1 MRLTEALTGPAV
13 EDPGRGEL
21 PVRRNMLLLAGG
33 MAALYGMVQLTTAV
47 ATVTFVSAGGSP
59 ALVGFAPAVFLAAAA
74 LAALPAGRAMDRR
87 GRGQILALGFVAGL
101 LGSSTAALGAFL
113 VWVPAVVA
121 GFLLIGVSTG
131 TVMLSRAAA
140 ADMYPPQRRPRAIA
154 TVLFGAVFGALL
166 GPIVFIPLLST
177 GDLQGASLGPA
188 WLGAAGFMAVGL
200 VVITRLR
207 PDPQAIARALG
218 TTETGASRGPQS
230 LRQIVRRPNVP
241 TALLAAAASWSAMV
255 ALMTLSGAALVDHG
269 HGGDAIFPVLSAHF
283 VGMFG
288 LFLVV
293 GRIIERLGRKRA
305 LAAGLLLLG
314 ASALALIPVL
324 RSVPL
329 AALALFG
336 IGLGWNLAYVAAT
349 TELVEHA
356 SSSERGNLLGLAD
369 LLSGLAGAALTVVGG
384 YVLTTSGLPAVS
396 IGAAA
401 LTITCAIWIL
411 VSARQRP

>member
-1 MRLTEALTGPAV
+1 MRLTGASTRSAV
-13 EDPGRGEL
+13 KDPGRGEL
-21 PVRRNMLLLAGG
+21 PVRRNVLLLAGG

-47 ATVTFVSAGGSP
+47 ATVTFVSAGGSQ

-87 GRGQILALGFVAGL
+87 GRGPILALGFVAGL

-113 VWVPAVVA
+113 VWVPAVVV
-121 GFLLIGVSTG
+121 GFLLIGMSTG

-140 ADMYPPQRRPRAIA
+140 ADMYRAEQRPRAIA

-207 PDPQAIARALG
+207 PDPQAIAHALG
-218 TTETGASRGPQS
+218 TTETGESVGPQL
-230 LRQIVRRPNVP
+230 LRQIVRRPNVA
-241 TALLAAAASWSAMV
+241 TAMLAAAVSWSAMV
-255 ALMTLSGAALVDHG
+255 ALMTLAGAALIDHG

-293 GRIIERLGRKRA
+293 GWVIERIGRTLA
-305 LAAGLLLLG
+305 LAAGLVLLG
-314 ASALALIPVL
+314 ASALALIAVL
-324 RSVPL
+324 QSVPL
-329 AALALFG
+329 SALALFG
-336 IGLGWNLAYVAAT
+336 IGLGWSLSYVAAT
-349 TELVEHA
+349 AELVEHA
-356 SSSERGNLLGLAD
+356 TSSERGNLLGLAD
-369 LLSGLAGAALTVVGG
+369 LLSGLAGAALTILAG
-384 YVLTTSGLPAVS
+384 YALATRGLSAVS

-401 LTITCAIWIL
+401 LTISCAIWIL
-411 VSARQRP
+411 ASARQRS

>member
-1 MRLTEALTGPAV
+1 MRLTGASTPPAV
-13 EDPGRGEL
+13 EDPGHGEL
-21 PVRRNMLLLAGG
+21 PVRRNILLLAGG

-87 GRGQILALGFVAGL
+87 GRGPILALGFVAGL
-101 LGSSTAALGAFL
+101 LGSSTAALGVFL
-113 VWVPAVVA
+113 AWVPAVVV

-140 ADMYPPQRRPRAIA
+140 ADMYPAERRPRAIA

-166 GPIVFIPLLST
+166 GPIVFIPLVST

-207 PDPQAIARALG
+207 PDPQAIAHALG
-218 TTETGASRGPQS
+218 TPESGESLGAQP
-230 LRQIVRRPNVP
+230 LREIVRRPNVS
-241 TALLAAAASWSAMV
+241 TALSAAAVSWSAMV
-255 ALMTLSGAALVDHG
+255 ALMTLTGAALAGHG
-269 HGGDAIFPVLSAHF
+269 HGEGAIFPVLSAHF

-293 GRIIERLGRKRA
+293 GRVIERIGRKPA
-305 LAAGLLLLG
+305 LAAGLVLLG
-314 ASALALIPVL
+314 VCALALIAVL
-324 RSVPL
+324 QSVVL
-329 AALALFG
+329 SALALFG
-336 IGLGWNLAYVAAT
+336 IGLGWSLSYVAAT
-349 TELVEHA
+349 AELIEHA
-356 SSSERGNLLGLAD
+356 TSSERGNLLGLAD
-369 LLSGLAGAALTVVGG
+369 LLAGLAGAALTVLGG
-384 YVLTTSGLPAVS
+384 YILTTQGLPAVS

-411 VSARQRP
+411 VSAKRT